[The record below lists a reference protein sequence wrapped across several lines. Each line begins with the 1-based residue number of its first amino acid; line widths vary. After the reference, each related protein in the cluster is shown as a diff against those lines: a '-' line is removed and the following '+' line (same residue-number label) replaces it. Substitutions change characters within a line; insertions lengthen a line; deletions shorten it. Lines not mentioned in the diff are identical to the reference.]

1 MGRMVNPRQW
11 DFNLGINLR
20 RWLCCAKK
28 SRIRKLSRR
37 RRRRHI
43 RIRIRRRR
51 CSRSRKRIRC
61 HREALSPPSGLVITL
76 LQRFDGRSGRGDQNA
91 VCFLRAA
98 QPGDFPHANLGP
110 LAAVQRAV

>member
-1 MGRMVNPRQW
+1 
-11 DFNLGINLR
+11 
-20 RWLCCAKK
+20 
-28 SRIRKLSRR
+28 
-37 RRRRHI
+37 
-43 RIRIRRRR
+43 
-51 CSRSRKRIRC
+51 
-61 HREALSPPSGLVITL
+61 VITL